1 MKKVK
6 ILLAVAIVTMVGMSL
21 TNGDGT
27 KWVAP
32 KSANA
37 VKNPFKTNAAATAE
51 GKKIYH
57 QQCAVCHG
65 AKGKGD
71 GVAGMSLTPK
81 PANFTKE
88 IVQAQ
93 TDGAIF
99 WKLTTGRTPMA
110 GYEKSLSA
118 KQRWGLVNYIRTFK
132 KVSKKK

>member
-1 MKKVK
+1 MKKIK
-6 ILLAVAIVTMVGMSL
+6 IILAIGIFTLVGMSL
-21 TNGDGT
+21 TNGDGS

-32 KSANA
+32 KSAST
-37 VKNPFKTNAAATAE
+37 VKNPFKTSASATAE
-51 GKKIYH
+51 GKKLYS
-57 QQCAVCHG
+57 QMCAVCHG

-88 IVQAQ
+88 LIQTQ
-93 TDGAIF
+93 TDGAIY

-110 GYEKSLSA
+110 GYEKSLTD